1 MSAKYFLDTNIFVY
15 SLDVTAPR
23 KAKRA
28 TMLIREGLEAGN
40 GIVSYQVV
48 QEFFNVAFRRFSK
61 PMSSFAA
68 DEYFNTVFRPLL
80 AVHSSPALFV
90 SALQLYEQ
98 HHLSWYD
105 SLIVAAAREGGCAF
119 LYTEDMQHGR
129 RIGELRIED
138 PFR

>member
-1 MSAKYFLDTNIFVY
+1 MSDKFFLDTNIFIY
-15 SLDVTAPR
+15 SLDAKAPR

-28 TMLIREGLEAGN
+28 ALLIRDGLETGN

-48 QEFFNVAFRRFSK
+48 QEFFSVAFRAFAS
-61 PMSSFAA
+61 PMSNFVAE
-68 DEYFNTVFRPLL
+68 EYLNTVFRPLL

-90 SALQLYEQ
+90 AALQIYGQ
-98 HHLSWYD
+98 HHFSWYD
-105 SLIVAAAREGGCAF
+105 SLIVAAAQQGNCSI

-129 RIGELRIED
+129 RVEDLKIEN